1 MEVVYKSK
9 FNPEE
14 LQTGKIVPARYANGH
29 LAVKL
34 YNEYGEPCYTLSTS
48 VEGICLAEDE
58 FIAKTYSE
66 NEGVNEQFL
75 GSCFEDTG
83 KTTIT
88 GFVEV
93 PIYRFIG
100 LEESKV

>member
-1 MEVVYKSK
+1 MYTNQSSIQKNCKLE
-9 FNPEE
+9 
-14 LQTGKIVPARYANGH
+14 
-29 LAVKL
+29 KL
-34 YNEYGEPCYTLSTS
+34 YLPDMPMAILLSNFTTNT
-48 VEGICLAEDE
+48 EGICLAEDE

-100 LEESKV
+100 LEEYKV